1 MIVYHACGHVD
12 KQPCWVSEWLYEVLR
27 TICMKAL
34 LVDSIGSHGQD
45 GYAPM
50 AGMPEIIIPAR
61 AWSPIS
67 PLFAP

>member
-1 MIVYHACGHVD
+1 
-12 KQPCWVSEWLYEVLR
+12 
-27 TICMKAL
+27 MKAL